1 MSVRSH
7 INQGGYQLV
16 LPFFSEEKQ
25 KHKQRSLS
33 HRGIKWDKYCYNLS
47 HNNDT

>member
-1 MSVRSH
+1 MSVIRQ

-16 LPFFSEEKQ
+16 MSLFSEEK
-25 KHKQRSLS
+25 HKQKSLLY
-33 HRGIKWDKYCYNLS
+33 RGIKWDGYCYNLS